1 MFFGWLRGI
10 IGSLFF
16 WLGWVFFIFMCY
28 VVGSQDLELNSV
40 ILTLFGISILLIA
53 IGSYL
58 RYVSKQT
65 VKKSKIICGENLS
78 NFEF

>member
-1 MFFGWLRGI
+1 MG
-10 IGSLFF
+10 
-16 WLGWVFFIFMCY
+16 FFIFMCY

-65 VKKSKIICGENLS
+65 VKKSNK
-78 NFEF
+78 

>member
-16 WLGWVFFIFMCY
+16 WLGWVFLMCY

-40 ILTLFGISILLIA
+40 ILTPIVNSHWFLF
-53 IGSYL
+53 
-58 RYVSKQT
+58 
-65 VKKSKIICGENLS
+65 KIRI
-78 NFEF
+78 

>member
-10 IGSLFF
+10 IGNLFF
-16 WLGWVFFIFMCY
+16 WLGWVFLIFMCY
-28 VVGSQDLELNSV
+28 VVGSQDLELNSF

-65 VKKSKIICGENLS
+65 VKKSNK
-78 NFEF
+78 